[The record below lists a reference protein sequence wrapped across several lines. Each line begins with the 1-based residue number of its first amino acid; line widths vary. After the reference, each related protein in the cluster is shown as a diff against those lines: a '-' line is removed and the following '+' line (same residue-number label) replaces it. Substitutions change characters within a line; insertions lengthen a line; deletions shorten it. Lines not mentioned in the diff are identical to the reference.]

1 MSNGQLLSI
10 MGLYNYYPAIFD
22 NFKVPKQIDKQ
33 VLINNLI
40 LELAELELLYP
51 SADLMRTAI
60 GYWSD
65 SRIHE
70 WERVADVLY
79 NDYDPFVN
87 IKRDERRTIHQTD
100 GSSTSSQGTGTNNT
114 LGWNNGG
121 MTPRDS
127 SQTNI
132 TGNDQG
138 ELHRTETYHLEG
150 DSAIRDAQ
158 DIVKLEIGI
167 RSEYDL
173 YSYII
178 TEFKNRFCLLVY

>member
-1 MSNGQLLSI
+1 MANGQLLSI

-22 NFKVPKQIDKQ
+22 NLKVPKQMDKQ
-33 VLINNLI
+33 VLINNLVM
-40 LELAELELLYP
+40 ELAELELLYP
-51 SADLMRTAI
+51 SAELMRTAI

-70 WERVADVLY
+70 WERVAEVLY
-79 NDYDPFVN
+79 KDYDPFVN
-87 IKRDERRTIHQTD
+87 IQRDERRTIHQTD
-100 GSSTSSQGTGTNNT
+100 GSTSSNSGTSSDNVNA
-114 LGWNNGG
+114 WNDG
-121 MTPRDS
+121 MTPRTS
-127 SQTNI
+127 SQSNI
-132 TGNDQG
+132 SGSDTG